1 MLLPAKSLTILET
14 IANLGLLY
22 AIFIQA
28 LQAEPT
34 PISHTRAKM
43 LFLSFLVFVL
53 PLFLGCALYIAF
65 ERFIMEEATKSDNPI
80 GIISIYWGTTITAT
94 GFATLAPILAKLK
107 LLCTQVGQEALF
119 VGLFNS
125 FCTWGLINI
134 TLAISTSPNDH
145 NRINFAATSYVLL
158 FMVLYMALCCTVIK
172 TTMSKIATNVPEGQM
187 YSNFMVQMI
196 LFLVL
201 ACGVLTDYV
210 GSHFI
215 FGAYILGRSIPPGI
229 LAKTIIEKMEDCVD
243 SVLMPLYFMVIGI
256 KVDIMSLVLNF
267 KYIWVIVL
275 AVATKVLCT
284 LLVGVF
290 CKVPLRDGLPLGVLL
305 SSKGILPLV
314 LLNIG
319 RERGVLTGELFTM
332 LFFVIFLST
341 ILVGPIMSISY
352 IQIKKPTQSYDE
364 RSIESSKFSEK
375 LRLITC
381 IHSSMNVPSIINLLE
396 ISNITNQHPALVH
409 ITHLVELIGHAS
421 AMLVEH
427 KSQDSFLGN
436 LCSKLFF
443 DRARAQSEH
452 VIKAFDVYKDQQHD
466 MANTTFKFL
475 TIVSPV
481 HTMHGDIC
489 SLAEDKEISLI
500 VLPFHKQQGVDGEL
514 EDTNVEFG
522 GVNQNVLDMAPCSV
536 ALLVDRG
543 LRMLSL
549 SSTSEH
555 SLGDSG
561 RSCEDVHIAMVY
573 LGGPDDR
580 EALSYAW
587 RMVGHSYVNL
597 TVIRFLEGNH
607 VMDVVI
613 DFPIDYEKEKQMD
626 DEFLLNFQEETCY
639 DASISYLENVVNN
652 GEEIIELLRDMNLD
666 INLYIVGRG
675 AKDGEGAEPGS
686 PHNSYREEESGP
698 AQNQVA
704 QEVREGDSD
713 SDAHPHEDDADET
726 TMETGSPAQ
735 NNNETGG
742 TSTGTDERIGS
753 TVRQQET
760 MRLQSCVQKCDLQDM
775 ASTGNKFTWNNKQMG
790 ENKVLCKLDRTMVN
804 QEWLDQFPTAVTHFL
819 SEGQFYHSPTVIMVY
834 PNIEIVRSS
843 WNIEVQGTLMF
854 KVVQKLKNTKKALKR
869 LNREGYSD
877 IQSKDIQA
885 YQKLIANQ
893 EQLQRTPRCEEA
905 RRDEYHAAEAYR
917 QIHKSYLEFLTQ
929 KAKMQWCRDGDE
941 NSAVF
946 HQSIKARRLKN
957 TVYAINDSEG
967 QWKDNPQ
974 DGWLDMKNQHSTF
987 SRLLSVIVKSKR
999 SGLKKRFM
1007 AAVFSG
1013 LVYQIWWVRNEA
1025 IWNHVVWK
1033 PEIIFKKLKLMV
1045 QQRIRLFLPQK
1056 ISTRDQ
1062 VWIDYMLTNV

>member
-1 MLLPAKSLTILET
+1 M
-14 IANLGLLY
+14 
-22 AIFIQA
+22 
-28 LQAEPT
+28 
-34 PISHTRAKM
+34 
-43 LFLSFLVFVL
+43 
-53 PLFLGCALYIAF
+53 
-65 ERFIMEEATKSDNPI
+65 
-80 GIISIYWGTTITAT
+80 
-94 GFATLAPILAKLK
+94 
-107 LLCTQVGQEALF
+107 
-119 VGLFNS
+119 
-125 FCTWGLINI
+125 
-134 TLAISTSPNDH
+134 
-145 NRINFAATSYVLL
+145 INFAS
-158 FMVLYMALCCTVIK
+158 FF
-172 TTMSKIATNVPEGQM
+172 Q
-187 YSNFMVQMI
+187 
-196 LFLVL
+196 
-201 ACGVLTDYV
+201 
-210 GSHFI
+210 
-215 FGAYILGRSIPPGI
+215 
-229 LAKTIIEKMEDCVD
+229 
-243 SVLMPLYFMVIGI
+243 
-256 KVDIMSLVLNF
+256 
-267 KYIWVIVL
+267 
-275 AVATKVLCT
+275 
-284 LLVGVF
+284 
-290 CKVPLRDGLPLGVLL
+290 
-305 SSKGILPLV
+305 
-314 LLNIG
+314 
-319 RERGVLTGELFTM
+319 VLTGELFTM

-675 AKDGEGAEPGS
+675 KSRFSLLTIGLVQWNECKELGPIGNILVTSDFTSNASVLVIQQYVGEMNQKDS
-686 PHNSYREEESGP
+686 
-698 AQNQVA
+698 
-704 QEVREGDSD
+704 
-713 SDAHPHEDDADET
+713 
-726 TMETGSPAQ
+726 
-735 NNNETGG
+735 
-742 TSTGTDERIGS
+742 
-753 TVRQQET
+753 
-760 MRLQSCVQKCDLQDM
+760 
-775 ASTGNKFTWNNKQMG
+775 
-790 ENKVLCKLDRTMVN
+790 ENKS
-804 QEWLDQFPTAVTHFL
+804 
-819 SEGQFYHSPTVIMVY
+819 SE
-834 PNIEIVRSS
+834 
-843 WNIEVQGTLMF
+843 
-854 KVVQKLKNTKKALKR
+854 
-869 LNREGYSD
+869 
-877 IQSKDIQA
+877 
-885 YQKLIANQ
+885 
-893 EQLQRTPRCEEA
+893 
-905 RRDEYHAAEAYR
+905 
-917 QIHKSYLEFLTQ
+917 
-929 KAKMQWCRDGDE
+929 DE
-941 NSAVF
+941 NEFVS
-946 HQSIKARRLKN
+946 S
-957 TVYAINDSEG
+957 
-967 QWKDNPQ
+967 
-974 DGWLDMKNQHSTF
+974 
-987 SRLLSVIVKSKR
+987 
-999 SGLKKRFM
+999 
-1007 AAVFSG
+1007 
-1013 LVYQIWWVRNEA
+1013 
-1025 IWNHVVWK
+1025 
-1033 PEIIFKKLKLMV
+1033 
-1045 QQRIRLFLPQK
+1045 
-1056 ISTRDQ
+1056 
-1062 VWIDYMLTNV
+1062 